1 MSYREN
7 IRKKKKNYLYYN
19 SIAAHPYNWI
29 GDRVKDR
36 RVDGFLLQRLFHVH
50 NIYNKMNKWM
60 KKLGEI

>member
-1 MSYREN
+1 MLYREN
-7 IRKKKKNYLYYN
+7 IQKKKKNYLYYN

-36 RVDGFLLQRLFHVH
+36 RVDGFLLQRLFNVH
-50 NIYNKMNKWM
+50 IKMKKWM

>member
-29 GDRVKDR
+29 GNRVKDR
-36 RVDGFLLQRLFHVH
+36 RVDGFLLHQSLHVH
-50 NIYNKMNKWM
+50 NMIKNWM